1 MGIDDES
8 FDDILD
14 ESPLPGDGPV
24 PKAARASEGRV
35 QVRPARFAPLRATA
49 ESAGQQGID
58 VLLDVPLL
66 VTVELGRAQLTVKD
80 VLALAKG
87 AIVELNKVAGS
98 PVDVLV
104 NGTPVA
110 RGEVVVV
117 DEQFAVRITELATP
131 KLTGLVN
138 A

>member
-1 MGIDDES
+1 MGHDDDLFDDTMDES
-8 FDDILD
+8 SAPR
-14 ESPLPGDGPV
+14 EERSS
-24 PKAARASEGRV
+24 AGRV
-35 QVRPARFAPLRATA
+35 QARPARFAPLRPGVEAT
-49 ESAGQQGID
+49 SQQGID
-58 VLLDVPLL
+58 VLMDVPLL

-80 VLALAKG
+80 VLSLAKG
-87 AIVELNKVAGS
+87 AIVELNKVAGG

-131 KLTGLVN
+131 KLAGLVSG
-138 A
+138 